1 MPRLGALFVEQ
12 PGVFN
17 GDTRF
22 ACQDAQ
28 KLKVTFVKHALVVG
42 VHGHRANGV
51 IVGDERHAAEASRCT
66 QGFDAQLFRLGHVI
80 VPDEHRLPCPND
92 VLGDVIACGASAL
105 RQ

>member
-1 MPRLGALFVEQ
+1 M
-12 PGVFN
+12 
-17 GDTRF
+17 
-22 ACQDAQ
+22 
-28 KLKVTFVKHALVVG
+28 TFVKHALVVG